1 MGTQGTLAQTNSVS
15 QPKAFDWGIT
25 DERIRQTVERIVEL
39 CTPNQIIAFGSWA
52 RGEHRPDSDLDIAI
66 ILDDAPD
73 AMERRPRYSQLDGI
87 RMSIDM
93 VPVTKEVHERFKS
106 SLNSIHRVIAT
117 EGVILYE
124 RNGRR

>member
-39 CTPNQIIAFGSWA
+39 CNPIQIIAFGSWA
-52 RGEHRPDSDLDIAI
+52 RVEHRPDCDLDIAF

-73 AMERRPRYSQLDGI
+73 AMERRPRYSHLQELLEQHSSCHRD
-87 RMSIDM
+87 RRSDSLRTQWKKMSC
-93 VPVTKEVHERFKS
+93 K
-106 SLNSIHRVIAT
+106 
-117 EGVILYE
+117 GV
-124 RNGRR
+124 